1 MSVPSNY
8 ELASTGTRFIAILID
23 SIILG
28 IITGILVG
36 AGGEAG
42 GGASFV
48 IGLVYYWYFWTR
60 QEGQSPG
67 KKLMNIRVIKADG
80 SPLSDGDAILRY
92 IGYYINTLVFMIG
105 WIWAFFDSN
114 NQGWHDKIA
123 STYVVNA

>member
-1 MSVPSNY
+1 MSVPGNY
-8 ELASTGTRFIAILID
+8 ELASVGTRFIAILID
-23 SIILG
+23 GIILG

-36 AGGEAG
+36 AGREAG

-92 IGYYINTLVFMIG
+92 IGYYINSLVFMIG

-114 NQGWHDKIA
+114 SQGWHDKIA
-123 STYVVNA
+123 STYVVKA